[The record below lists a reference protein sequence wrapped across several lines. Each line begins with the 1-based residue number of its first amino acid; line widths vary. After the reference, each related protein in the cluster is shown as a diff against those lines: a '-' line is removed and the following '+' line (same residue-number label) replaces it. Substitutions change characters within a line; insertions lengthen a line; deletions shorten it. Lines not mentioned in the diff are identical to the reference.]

1 MDYCRVPKVIRL
13 ISLYRSGSS
22 IIHSIPAGWK
32 LLGLA
37 LSLALI
43 GFFGKDLVG
52 SIVVAAGVLV
62 LFLLA
67 GLKPMEILKQLW
79 QMKFLLLIVLVPQL
93 IFAGLEKGTYNTVAV
108 FSGIL
113 LAALVSLTTK
123 TSDIV
128 ELIKRITRSQS
139 FALLIALSI
148 NSIALVIGFSKSITE
163 AGLARGVKPNP
174 VRQIVTLFV
183 VSLRYAD
190 DYAEALAARG
200 VVV

>member
-1 MDYCRVPKVIRL
+1 
-13 ISLYRSGSS
+13 
-22 IIHSIPAGWK
+22 
-32 LLGLA
+32 LGLA

-79 QMKFLLLIVLVPQL
+79 QMKFLLLIVLIPQL

-123 TSDIV
+123 TSEIV

-190 DYAEALAARG
+190 DHAEALAARG

>member
-1 MDYCRVPKVIRL
+1 
-13 ISLYRSGSS
+13 
-22 IIHSIPAGWK
+22 
-32 LLGLA
+32 LGLA

-67 GLKPMEILKQLW
+67 GLKPIEILMQLW

-183 VSLRYAD
+183 VALRYAD
-190 DYAEALAARG
+190 DYAEGLAARG

>member
-1 MDYCRVPKVIRL
+1 M
-13 ISLYRSGSS
+13 ISLYRPGNSL
-22 IIHSIPAGWK
+22 IHRMPVGWK
-32 LLGLA
+32 LIALAVSLGLVSYGPKG
-37 LSLALI
+37 LISSLVIA
-43 GFFGKDLVG
+43 G
-52 SIVVAAGVLV
+52 SVVVLYAV
-62 LFLLA
+62 A
-67 GLKPMEILKQLW
+67 GLKPIELLKQLW
-79 QMKFLLLIVLVPQL
+79 QMKILLLIVLLPQL
-93 IFAGLEKGTYNTVAV
+93 VFAGIERGSYNTVSV
-108 FSGIL
+108 FSGVL

-123 TSDIV
+123 TNEIV

-148 NSIALVIGFSKSITE
+148 NSIALVAGFSKSITE

-174 VRQIVTLFV
+174 IRQIVTLFV

>member
-1 MDYCRVPKVIRL
+1 M
-13 ISLYRSGSS
+13 
-22 IIHSIPAGWK
+22 
-32 LLGLA
+32 GLA

-52 SIVVAAGVLV
+52 SMVVAAGVLV

-79 QMKFLLLIVLVPQL
+79 QMKFLLLIVLIPQL

-190 DYAEALAARG
+190 DHAEALAARG

>member
-1 MDYCRVPKVIRL
+1 M
-13 ISLYRSGSS
+13 ISLYRPGSS
-22 IIHSIPAGWK
+22 PIHRVPAGWK

-67 GLKPMEILKQLW
+67 GLKPIEILMQLW

-148 NSIALVIGFSKSITE
+148 NSIALVVGFSKSITE

-190 DYAEALAARG
+190 DHAEALAARG

>member
-1 MDYCRVPKVIRL
+1 M
-13 ISLYRSGSS
+13 
-22 IIHSIPAGWK
+22 
-32 LLGLA
+32 GLA
-37 LSLALI
+37 LAISAI
-43 GFFGKDLVG
+43 SFFGKTALGSTLVMG
-52 SIVVAAGVLV
+52 SVIGLFLVAA
-62 LFLLA
+62 
-67 GLKPMEILKQLW
+67 LKPFEVLRQVW

-93 IFAGLEKGTYNTVAV
+93 VFSGFERGTFNTVAI

-148 NSIALVIGFSKSITE
+148 NSIALVIGFSKNITE
-163 AGLARGVKPNP
+163 AGVARGVKPNP
-174 VRQIVTLFV
+174 VRQIVALFV

-190 DYAEALAARG
+190 DYAEGLAARG

>member
-1 MDYCRVPKVIRL
+1 VI
-13 ISLYRSGSS
+13 
-22 IIHSIPAGWK
+22 
-32 LLGLA
+32 GLF
-37 LSLALI
+37 L
-43 GFFGKDLVG
+43 
-52 SIVVAAGVLV
+52 VAA
-62 LFLLA
+62 
-67 GLKPMEILKQLW
+67 LKPFEVLRQVW

-93 IFAGLEKGTYNTVAV
+93 VFSGFERGTFNTVAI

-148 NSIALVIGFSKSITE
+148 NSIALVIGFSKNITE
-163 AGLARGVKPNP
+163 AGVARGVKPNP

-190 DYAEALAARG
+190 DYAEGLAARG

>member
-1 MDYCRVPKVIRL
+1 L
-13 ISLYRSGSS
+13 ISLYRPGSS
-22 IIHSIPAGWK
+22 IIHRIPAGWK

-37 LSLALI
+37 ASLALI
-43 GFFGKDLVG
+43 SVFGKDLIG
-52 SIVVAAGVLV
+52 SILVATCVFA

-67 GLKPMEILKQLW
+67 GLKSIEILRQFW
-79 QMKFLLLIVLVPQL
+79 QMKFLLLIVLIPQL
-93 IFAGLEKGTYNTVAV
+93 IFAGLEKGTYNTVAA
-108 FSGIL
+108 FCGIL

-123 TSDIV
+123 TSHIV
-128 ELIKRITRSQS
+128 DLIKRITKSQN

-190 DYAEALAARG
+190 DYAESLAARG

>member
-1 MDYCRVPKVIRL
+1 M
-13 ISLYRSGSS
+13 
-22 IIHSIPAGWK
+22 
-32 LLGLA
+32 GLA
-37 LSLALI
+37 LAISAI
-43 GFFGKDLVG
+43 SFFGKTALGSTLVMG
-52 SIVVAAGVLV
+52 SVIG
-62 LFLLA
+62 LFLVA
-67 GLKPMEILKQLW
+67 GLKPFEVLRQLW

-93 IFAGLEKGTYNTVAV
+93 IFGGIEIGTYNTVAI

-128 ELIKRITRSQS
+128 ELIRRFTRSQS

-148 NSIALVIGFSKSITE
+148 NSIALVIGFSKNITE

-190 DYAEALAARG
+190 DYAEGLAARG

>member
-1 MDYCRVPKVIRL
+1 M
-13 ISLYRSGSS
+13 
-22 IIHSIPAGWK
+22 
-32 LLGLA
+32 GLA

-52 SIVVAAGVLV
+52 SMVVAAGVLV

-79 QMKFLLLIVLVPQL
+79 QMKFLLLIVLIPQL